1 MAATNTREAICEYL
15 RKYHV
20 GRCNAVH
27 TRELQ
32 CRFPKHQRSL
42 RYHISQ
48 LRIDGYPIC
57 SDENGYWYAEHQFE
71 INRTVRRFNQCITH
85 MSVVRNGL
93 LDSKIIEE
101 GNLHIELRVIMKPPK
116 GGRTIGQ

>member
-1 MAATNTREAICEYL
+1 MPFSYAPEKSAVPHQSATYRRL
-15 RKYHV
+15 
-20 GRCNAVH
+20 
-27 TRELQ
+27 
-32 CRFPKHQRSL
+32 
-42 RYHISQ
+42 
-48 LRIDGYPIC
+48 PIC

-101 GNLHIELRVIMKPPK
+101 GNLHIELRVIVKPPK